1 MKQIFFSVGLILGL
15 LILGVACDYGKSGGG
30 TQTADSALMSPPSSA
45 GRTDNDE
52 GVGHYKQGHWDVS
65 EGHFR
70 KAIKADPNLA
80 EAHYNLGLALDKMSK
95 HEEATTEFKKA
106 AELAPT
112 NPAIKDSAGLK
123 KQNEVNDCQGG
134 SQTEYKDFPWKHFR
148 VEGPFLPAPP

>member
-1 MKQIFFSVGLILGL
+1 MKQVLLSVGFVLGL
-15 LILGVACDYGKSGGG
+15 LVLGGGCDYGKSGGG
-30 TQTADSALMSPPSSA
+30 TATADSALTSPASSA
-45 GRTDNDE
+45 GRMDNDE

-80 EAHYNLGLALDKMSK
+80 EAHYNLALTLDKMGK

-112 NPAIKDSAGLK
+112 NPAIKDSAILK
-123 KQNEVNDCQGG
+123 KHI
-134 SQTEYKDFPWKHFR
+134 SM
-148 VEGPFLPAPP
+148 